1 MTEVQKT
8 ISHFIIYF
16 RKYNTWKIIFIYN
29 VMLVLRKY

>member
-16 RKYNTWKIIFIYN
+16 HKYNTWKTISIYN